1 MFQKEKQKMTMEIV
15 SLLDFNLVNITK
27 FAYSIL
33 VHDTGVKYGHG
44 NYQKELGNLQNDSF

>member
-1 MFQKEKQKMTMEIV
+1 MTMEIV